1 METRVQLINSELQW
15 LISHFGHSL
24 FPWVSSHPY
33 NEYHKVSSIDLYQ
46 ACQSDRTSWSP
57 TTIWSNTTSLTSLLQ
72 KTWWQWKFLCFN
84 TDQRREFIEPLR
96 SSFFPMSTSFA
107 PWSSRGPIDSPVDLL
122 PFMYKK
128 AFLSGLQ
135 SFCAVSWIPLVSD
148 WFLIYTWPVT
158 LWHLPC
164 SHLNNLF
171 PTFPPDFC
179 FLLYEMDAKVFIWAP
194 NL

>member
-1 METRVQLINSELQW
+1 METRVQLTNSELQW
-15 LISHFGHSL
+15 VISHFGHSL

-84 TDQRREFIEPLR
+84 TDQSREFTEPLR

-135 SFCAVSWIPLVSD
+135 SFMCCFLNSFSVWLVSYLHLTCHTLTPSLFSLEPSFANFSPR
-148 WFLIYTWPVT
+148 FLLLFT
-158 LWHLPC
+158 LWDGRK
-164 SHLNNLF
+164 SF
-171 PTFPPDFC
+171 
-179 FLLYEMDAKVFIWAP
+179 YMSS
-194 NL
+194 